1 MYKRQIQGN
10 KTVDKTALEKAVDDY
25 GKLKSSNY
33 TSTTWKPFKKALD
46 AAKDVLK
53 NDKATQ
59 KEVDNALNTL
69 NAKKKALKKVT
80 KVKSIKITAD
90 YTSVAVGKKAK
101 LKTTVK
107 PSNATNKAVKWS
119 VAAKDK
125 KYVSVSSKG
134 VVSTKK
140 AGAGK
145 TVTVTATA
153 KDGSKKKAT
162 IKIKIMK
169 NAVTKITLKAKTKK
183 VKAGK
188 KVTVKATVIT
198 NGKKANK
205 KLAWK
210 SSNKKYATVNAKG
223 VVTTKKAG
231 KGKNVTITATSTD
244 GTNKKGTIKIKI
256 VK

>member
-1 MYKRQIQGN
+1 M
-10 KTVDKTALEKAVDDY
+10 EKAITDY
-25 GKLKSSNY
+25 GKLKSSDY
-33 TSTTWKPFKKALD
+33 TSSTWKAFKKALD
-46 AAKDVLK
+46 AAKDVLA
-53 NDKATQ
+53 DEEATQ
-59 KEVDNALNTL
+59 EEVDNALKTL

-80 KVKSIKITAD
+80 KVKSIKLSAD
-90 YTSVAVGKKAK
+90 YTSVAAGKKAK
-101 LKTTVK
+101 LKAAVN
-107 PSNATNKAVKWS
+107 PSNATNKAVTWS
-119 VAAKDK
+119 VTAKDK

-145 TVTVTATA
+145 TVTITATA
-153 KDGSKKKAT
+153 KDGSKKKGT

-188 KVTVKATVIT
+188 KVTVKATVKT

-205 KLAWK
+205 KLVWK
-210 SSNKKYATVNAKG
+210 TSNKKYATVNSKG

-231 KGKNVTITATSTD
+231 KGKTVTITASSTD